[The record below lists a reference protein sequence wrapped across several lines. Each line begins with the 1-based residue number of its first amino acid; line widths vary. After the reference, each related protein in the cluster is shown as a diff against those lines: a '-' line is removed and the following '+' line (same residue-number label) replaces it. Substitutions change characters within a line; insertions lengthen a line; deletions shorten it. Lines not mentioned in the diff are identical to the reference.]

1 MAVKPRAASS
11 RGFASCVETGAT
23 ARLRSA
29 PASGASTGWKPSKIN
44 APRTAAETECKRAAE
59 DGPAALVTM
68 STLTRGGAAGLHG
81 ASDPSLARSLRLI
94 AYVTIKFMPP
104 RRYPDTGVF
113 YRALDREFP
122 MIVRGEGCWL
132 IDDTGRR
139 YLDACG
145 GAYVANLGHGVSEVA
160 DAVAEQ
166 IRKVAYVN
174 GTAFTNEP
182 AEALAAEL
190 RGLNPKGLDFAY
202 FLSSGS
208 EAVEAALKLARQY
221 WVESGVPGK
230 HKIIARTPGYHGNTL
245 LALSASARES
255 YKKMFGPWLV
265 PVTMI
270 GAPYPYRCAPGA
282 PAMTAEA
289 LETAILKEGADTVAA
304 FIAEPV
310 GGSSTGASVP
320 PKDYF
325 KQVRAVCDKHKVLFI
340 ADEVLSGSGRTG
352 KWAAIEH
359 FGVLP
364 DIMTLGK
371 GLSGGYVPLSAV
383 VATQKIVDAIAKGSG
398 AFKHAQTFSHSPAI
412 CAAGL
417 AAVRH
422 IKKNNLVARCSEM
435 GAVLHRKISVLL
447 DLPNIGDVRGLGL
460 LAGVEFVAD
469 KKTKAPF
476 PRSMKFAE
484 TFVSQAQHAG
494 LILWP
499 NTGHADGENG
509 DLVMIAPPFTVAEPE
524 LDEIVARF
532 KIAHTKTLEACHVHR

>member
-1 MAVKPRAASS
+1 
-11 RGFASCVETGAT
+11 
-23 ARLRSA
+23 
-29 PASGASTGWKPSKIN
+29 
-44 APRTAAETECKRAAE
+44 
-59 DGPAALVTM
+59 
-68 STLTRGGAAGLHG
+68 
-81 ASDPSLARSLRLI
+81 
-94 AYVTIKFMPP
+94 MPP

-132 IDDTGRR
+132 VDDTGKR

-190 RGLNPKGLDFAY
+190 RTLSPEGLDFAY

-208 EAVEAALKLARQY
+208 EAVEAALKLARQH
-221 WVESGVPGK
+221 WVESGKPAK

-245 LALSASARES
+245 LALSASARGA
-255 YKKMFGPWLV
+255 YKKMFAPWLV

-270 GAPYPYRCAPGA
+270 PAPYPYRCEAGS

-289 LETAILKEGADTVAA
+289 LEAAILKEGADTVAA

-310 GGSSTGASVP
+310 GGSSTGGSVP

-325 KQVRAVCDKHKVLFI
+325 KRVREICDKHDILFI
-340 ADEVLSGSGRTG
+340 ADEVLSGAGRTG
-352 KWAAIEH
+352 KWAAMEH
-359 FGVLP
+359 FGVVP
-364 DIMTLGK
+364 DIMTMGK

-383 VATQKIVDAIAKGSG
+383 LASRKVIDPIAKGSG

-422 IKKNNLVARCSEM
+422 IKKHKLVARCAAM
-435 GAVLHRKISVLL
+435 GAVLHRKIAALR
-447 DLPNIGDVRGLGL
+447 DLPAVGDVRGLGL

-476 PRSMKFAE
+476 PRALKFAE
-484 TFVSQAQHAG
+484 AFVAAAQDAG
-494 LILWP
+494 LIVWP

-509 DLVMIAPPFTVAEPE
+509 DLVMLAPSFIVTEAEI
-524 LDEIVARF
+524 DEIVARF
-532 KIAHTKTLEACHVHR
+532 KTALDRTQEKLNVHR

>member
-1 MAVKPRAASS
+1 
-11 RGFASCVETGAT
+11 
-23 ARLRSA
+23 
-29 PASGASTGWKPSKIN
+29 
-44 APRTAAETECKRAAE
+44 
-59 DGPAALVTM
+59 
-68 STLTRGGAAGLHG
+68 
-81 ASDPSLARSLRLI
+81 
-94 AYVTIKFMPP
+94 MPP

-113 YRALDREFP
+113 YRTLDREFP
-122 MIVRGEGCWL
+122 LITRGEGCWL
-132 IDDTGRR
+132 IDDTGKR

-182 AEALAAEL
+182 AENLAAEL
-190 RGLNPKGLDFAY
+190 RTLSPKGLDFAY

-221 WVESGVPGK
+221 WVESGKPGK

-245 LALSASARES
+245 LALSASAREQ

-270 GAPYPYRCAPGA
+270 PAPYPYRCAPDA

-289 LETAILKEGADTVAA
+289 LEAAILKEDADTVCA

-310 GGSSTGASVP
+310 GGSSTGGSVP

-325 KQVRAVCDKHKVLFI
+325 KRVREVCDKHNILFI
-340 ADEVLSGSGRTG
+340 ADEVLTGAGRTG
-352 KWAAIEH
+352 RWAAMEH
-359 FGVLP
+359 FGVTP
-364 DIMTLGK
+364 DIMTMGK

-383 VATQKIVDAIAKGSG
+383 LTTKKIIDPIAKGSG

-417 AAVRH
+417 AAIRH
-422 IKKNNLVARCSEM
+422 IKKQKLVERCAEM
-435 GAVLHRKISVLL
+435 GVVLQRKLAALLELPSV
-447 DLPNIGDVRGLGL
+447 GDVRGLGL
-460 LAGVEFVAD
+460 LAGIEFVAD

-476 PRSMKFAE
+476 PRSLKFAE
-484 TFVSQAQHAG
+484 TFVAKAQDAG
-494 LILWP
+494 LIVWP

-509 DLVMIAPPFTVAEPE
+509 DLVMMAPPFIVTEAEI
-524 LDEIVARF
+524 DEIVVRF
-532 KIAHTKTLEACHVHR
+532 KIAHSAALEACHVRR